1 MNHFGLATPPQ
12 KFPLFWLAVLGREKA
27 AIGML
32 IFLQLPTVSAP
43 AIAHR
48 DRINGREGIERPS
61 TVAATAVRPNAATP
75 VSI

>member
-12 KFPLFWLAVLGREKA
+12 KFPVFWLAVLGREKA
-27 AIGML
+27 VIGML
-32 IFLQLPTVSAP
+32 IFLQMPTVSAP

-48 DRINGREGIERPS
+48 DRIDRRDWIERPS
-61 TVAATAVRPNAATP
+61 TVTATDVLPKAAAP